1 MDFPPPHSYSL
12 FHSQV
17 NSQVWCLGAAL
28 PLRTPHLQPILS
40 LLFFSWCQQQM
51 SPPPLT
57 HQHEPAAGIASTE
70 EFGGGQKAALLM

>member
-1 MDFPPPHSYSL
+1 
-12 FHSQV
+12 
-17 NSQVWCLGAAL
+17 
-28 PLRTPHLQPILS
+28 
-40 LLFFSWCQQQM
+40 M